1 MVKAAVGEK
10 GEQGIRPYLTI
21 DVVTKASPARWE
33 MVVELVPAGVLIH

>member
-10 GEQGIRPYLTI
+10 GAQGIRPYLTI

-33 MVVELVPAGVLIH
+33 MVAEWVPAGILIH

>member
-10 GEQGIRPYLTI
+10 GAQGIRPYLTI

-33 MVVELVPAGVLIH
+33 MVVEWVPAAILIY